1 MSGFDLPLRAGSVSR
16 QAHADLPEGTF
27 EREVG
32 REGFSGP
39 ATHLYHRHPP
49 TSWTGWDGPH
59 RPRAFDLAQVSGSV
73 DCPSNALPIAANAH
87 LKFRLWKAQGDM
99 RHLFRN
105 ADGDDL
111 LFLHEGTGEFYCDYG
126 HLRLVSGDY
135 VLVPRGTLWRFDAR
149 EASTM
154 LLLEATGGSYR
165 LPDRGLLGE
174 HALFDPAVLDVP
186 ALDDAFRA
194 QQDEEPWT
202 IRIKARG
209 RMSVVHYPYNPLD
222 AVGWKGTVLPVR
234 LNWRDIRPVN
244 SHRYHLPPSAHTT
257 FVAERFAVCTF
268 CPRPA
273 ETDPGALKVPFFHSN
288 DDYDEILFLHAGKFF
303 SRDGMGPGSMTFH
316 PSGVP
321 HGPHP
326 GAYQAS
332 LENPRTHLQEVAI
345 NIDARDPLDLSN
357 DIGQFER
364 LGHVDSWRP
373 LDVPA

>member
-1 MSGFDLPLRAGSVSR
+1 MNGPNIPLRAGSTSR
-16 QAHADLPEGTF
+16 QAHADLPAGTF

-32 REGFSGP
+32 REGFSGQ

-49 TSWTGWDGPH
+49 TSWVGWDGPH
-59 RPRAFDLAQVSGSV
+59 RPRAFDLAQVPTSV
-73 DCPSNALPIAANAH
+73 DCPSNALTIASNAH
-87 LKFRLWKAQGDM
+87 LRFRLWKTAGAM

-111 LFLHEGTGEFYCDYG
+111 LFVHEGTGEFFCDYG
-126 HLRLVSGDY
+126 HLRLLSGDY
-135 VLVPRGTLWRFDAR
+135 VVVPRGTAWRFDAR
-149 EASTM
+149 EPSTL
-154 LLLEATGGSYR
+154 LLLEATGSGYR

-186 ALDDAFRA
+186 ELDDAFRA

-209 RMSVVHYPYNPLD
+209 RISSVHYPYNPLD
-222 AVGWKGTVLPVR
+222 AVGWKGTLLPMR
-234 LNWRDIRPVN
+234 LNWRDIRPIN

-257 FVAERFAVCTF
+257 FVADRFAVCTF

-288 DDYDEILFLHAGKFF
+288 DDYDEILFLHAGTFF

-332 LENPRTHLQEVAI
+332 LDHPRTHLHEVAI
-345 NIDARDPLDLSN
+345 NIDARDPLDLSP
-357 DIGQFER
+357 DIGRFER
-364 LGHVDSWRP
+364 PGHVDSWRP
-373 LDVPA
+373 LDVEA